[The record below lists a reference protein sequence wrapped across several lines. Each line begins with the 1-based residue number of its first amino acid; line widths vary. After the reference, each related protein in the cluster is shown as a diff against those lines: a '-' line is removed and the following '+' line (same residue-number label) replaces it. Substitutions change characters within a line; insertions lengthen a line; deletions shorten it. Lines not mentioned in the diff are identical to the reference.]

1 MVFLMLHNLS
11 LSGPEKLNFS
21 HAELEVKTI
30 GGNSFISHQ
39 LMPHPFHMTVPF
51 SINGDPENFLTLYI
65 QSSSGGLYDCDVHEL
80 NVDLQRDTKF
90 HLTTQASTI
99 VHKATRNK
107 GAHQRL
113 NFKVKEN
120 SYFEYLPDPVILMAG
135 SKYRGNVEL
144 ELSKGSKAIIS
155 DSFITHDP
163 QAENQTFIECLNE
176 TKVFYDDDLVFDDK
190 YFVRGVDYLQRNG
203 SYSCVGSIYFFGI
216 DKAVVKQI
224 EAKLVKI
231 SGCYFGCSIS
241 EEYHIV
247 VRLLAQSATI
257 LTEAM
262 NTVWSCAREIVTG
275 VSPETRRK

>member
-80 NVDLQRDTKF
+80 NVALQKDTKF

-135 SKYRGNVEL
+135 SKYSGAFDFGMAGNWRRARRSRA
-144 ELSKGSKAIIS
+144 LSK
-155 DSFITHDP
+155 
-163 QAENQTFIECLNE
+163 
-176 TKVFYDDDLVFDDK
+176 VFVKNPLYREGD
-190 YFVRGVDYLQRNG
+190 
-203 SYSCVGSIYFFGI
+203 I
-216 DKAVVKQI
+216 DR
-224 EAKLVKI
+224 
-231 SGCYFGCSIS
+231 
-241 EEYHIV
+241 H
-247 VRLLAQSATI
+247 
-257 LTEAM
+257 
-262 NTVWSCAREIVTG
+262 
-275 VSPETRRK
+275 